1 MIDCV
6 LQGRKNYSHKPVGD
20 GQFNNSVNFET
31 DMKKILI
38 ANRGEIAL
46 RIMRSAREMGIKTVA
61 VYSAADREAL
71 HVRYA
76 DEAVFIGG
84 APSSES
90 YLAGK
95 KIIEACCKTGAEA
108 IHPGYGFLSE
118 NAAFARQVR
127 EAGLILIGPSP
138 EAMEVMGNKLS
149 AKAAAMK
156 YDIPMVP
163 GTEEAISDVPEAK
176 KRAIEVG
183 FPILIKAAAGGGGK
197 GMRIVE
203 RAEDFEEQMQLA
215 VSEATSAFGDG
226 SVFIERYVSS
236 PRHIEIQVLGDTH
249 GNIVHLFE
257 RECSVQRRHQKVIEE
272 APSSILT
279 PEIRR
284 AMGKCA
290 VDVARSVNYTG
301 AGTVEFIMDDRLNFY
316 FLEMNTRLQV
326 EHPVTEL
333 ITGVDLVKEQI
344 GIAGGEVISFKQE
357 DLEIIGHAIELRV
370 YAEDPANNFLPD
382 IGKLQTYVTPKGPGV
397 RVDDGF
403 EQGMEIPIYYDP
415 MIAKLTVHGKDRTES
430 IERMIRAIDEYDIT
444 GISTTLGF
452 GKFVMQHPAFR
463 SGQFDT
469 HFVQKYFKPEYLHT
483 ENEEEAFIAA
493 LMMGQLLNKKD
504 YTSSASLINPQTSE
518 WVNKRRQF

>member
-1 MIDCV
+1 M
-6 LQGRKNYSHKPVGD
+6 Q
-20 GQFNNSVNFET
+20 
-31 DMKKILI
+31 KILV

-61 VYSAADREAL
+61 VYSEADRDAL

-76 DEAVFIGG
+76 NEAVFIGE
-84 APSSES
+84 APSAQS
-90 YLAGK
+90 YLVGE
-95 KIIEACCKTGAEA
+95 KIIEACKQTGAEG

-118 NAAFARQVR
+118 NAAFARKVR

-163 GTEEAISDVPEAK
+163 GTEEAITDINEAK
-176 KRAIEVG
+176 QRAVEVG

-197 GMRIVE
+197 GMRIVDSVG
-203 RAEDFEEQMQLA
+203 DFEEQMQLA
-215 VSEATSAFGDG
+215 VSEATSAFGDS

-249 GNIVHLFE
+249 GNILHLFE
-257 RECSVQRRHQKVIEE
+257 RDCSVQRRHQKVIEE
-272 APSSILT
+272 APSSVLT
-279 PEIRR
+279 PEIRK

-301 AGTVEFIMDDRLNFY
+301 AGTVEFIIDDQLNFY

-326 EHPVTEL
+326 EHPVTEF

-344 GIAGGEVISFKQE
+344 RIARGETISFKQE
-357 DLEIIGHAIELRV
+357 DLEINGHAIELRV

-382 IGKLQTYVTPKGPGV
+382 IGTLQTYITPKGPGV

-415 MIAKLTVHGKDRTES
+415 MIAKLITYGKDRKEA
-430 IERMIRAIDEYDIT
+430 IERMIRAIDEYHIT
-444 GISTTLGF
+444 GITTTLGF
-452 GKFVMQHPAFR
+452 GKFVMQHEAFT
-463 SGQFDT
+463 SGNFDT
-469 HFVQKYFKPEYLHT
+469 HFVMKYFTPEVLQT
-483 ENEEEAFIAA
+483 GNEEEAMIAA
-493 LMMGQLLNKKD
+493 LLVEKLLSSKKLNTNND
-504 YTSSASLINPQTSE
+504 TIAVESSN
-518 WVNKRRQF
+518 WVKNRKNLS